1 LPHLDSLEEIGRF
14 PPLFVCSRNVN
25 RTKPD
30 KRTKP
35 MTTDSM
41 QEPTADLLYGVP
53 RIAEFLGL
61 TPAAVYHLAAQ
72 KRIPTFKI
80 GKVVCAR
87 RGRLIAVLDAL
98 EAKGEAV
105 TPKSLEP

>member
-1 LPHLDSLEEIGRF
+1 
-14 PPLFVCSRNVN
+14 
-25 RTKPD
+25 
-30 KRTKP
+30 

-80 GKVVCAR
+80 GKTVCAR
-87 RGRLIAVLDAL
+87 RHKLIAALDEL
-98 EAKGEAV
+98 ETERDAKKTA
-105 TPKSLEP
+105 P